1 LAGRS
6 TPFIRLQLCYLRDGA
21 LKVGKELTLEIEV
34 PALLMAL
41 MI

>member
-1 LAGRS
+1 MKPLVTDTRE
-6 TPFIRLQLCYLRDGA
+6 IRGI
-21 LKVGKELTLEIEV
+21 ELTLEIEV